1 MAYVIGPISGCHIN
15 PAVTLGM
22 LLAKKI
28 TPRHAAYAVGR
39 ARCSAGSSA
48 RRSSSASPAAATAG
62 SAAAFASN
70 GWDRDGF
77 SGLGAAII
85 VEIVFT
91 ALFVFV
97 VLTTTGRRFAPGFG
111 GLVAG
116 ITLAVIHLVTI
127 PVDNTSV
134 NPARSLATAIFADTD
149 PSALG
154 QLWAFIV
161 FPLIGSVVGVFVWLL
176 VDEAT
181 LESTM
186 LDTDMLRDDPRRP
199 RRRHRLRRGC
209 ASRHPTC
216 VTRRGRR
223 RRQTGVTTA
232 MATADDVETYRRHAG
247 ELIRY
252 ATVLVGPD
260 DAADV
265 VSDAVLAAFATR
277 RLARRDQPAGLPLPG
292 RAAPQRVAPPH
303 ARHGGDGGRRRSPR
317 LRRRSPPSRRRR
329 PSTPTGP
336 WRRSASSS
344 APSSS

>member
-22 LLAKKI
+22 LLARKI
-28 TPRHAAYAVGR
+28 TPRQACFAVG
-39 ARCSAGSSA
+39 AQVVGGIFGAAVIYGI
-48 RRSSSASPAAATAG
+48 ASGRDGWERGT
-62 SAAAFASN
+62 FASN

-77 SGLGAAII
+77 SGLGAAIV

-91 ALFVFV
+91 ALLVFV

-111 GLVAG
+111 GLTAG

-134 NPARSLATAIFADTD
+134 NPARSLATAIFADTS

-186 LDTDMLRDDPRRP
+186 LDTDVL
-199 RRRHRLRRGC
+199 
-209 ASRHPTC
+209 
-216 VTRRGRR
+216 
-223 RRQTGVTTA
+223 RQTRDTLDDAV
-232 MATADDVETYRRHAG
+232 DDV
-247 ELIRY
+247 L
-252 ATVLVGPD
+252 D
-260 DAADV
+260 
-265 VSDAVLAAFATR
+265 
-277 RLARRDQPAGLPLPG
+277 
-292 RAAPQRVAPPH
+292 
-303 ARHGGDGGRRRSPR
+303 
-317 LRRRSPPSRRRR
+317 
-329 PSTPTGP
+329 
-336 WRRSASSS
+336 
-344 APSSS
+344 